1 MLNNLIR
8 NIGYASAV
16 RASAYLILGCLVI
29 ANLTIAPRLPP
40 MKDRPVELQLPKP
53 DIKKIMKHPPY
64 WFALIGGFFCTWGFF
79 LPFFYLQSKR

>member
-1 MLNNLIR
+1 
-8 NIGYASAV
+8 
-16 RASAYLILGCLVI
+16 
-29 ANLTIAPRLPP
+29 

-53 DIKKIMKHPPY
+53 DVKKIMKHPPY